1 MQQQQYQ
8 QQKFNNQQQ
17 FQQQKLNNQQQFQMS
32 QKETIESGGNQNIPS
47 RIMAPQVIYIVHQ
60 TDLTQLMTIK
70 NQSKRFLLVITKYGK
85 HN

>member
-1 MQQQQYQ
+1 MQQQQFQ

-17 FQQQKLNNQQQFQMS
+17 FQMRQQPT
-32 QKETIESGGNQNIPS
+32 ETIERGGTQNIPS

-70 NQSKRFLLVITKYGK
+70 NQSKRLLLVITKYGK